1 MKLIKVD
8 SCVSCP
14 FCLDTVN
21 LCRSYP
27 KKYKCQKTFIGID
40 AKYFIKIDGIAEI
53 PVWCPLE
60 DYVKTK

>member
-40 AKYFIKIDGIAEI
+40 AKYAAGPRGSIDLSIGR
-53 PVWCPLE
+53 
-60 DYVKTK
+60 